1 MSRHHAAVTPHP
13 AQPAISLIAAIA
25 DNGVIGRDN
34 ELPWHLPDDFRHFKR
49 TTKGHHVL
57 MGRLTWESLPKRPLP
72 KRVNLVLSSQRD
84 YVAEGAS
91 VVHSLSQALELAKA
105 AGETELFVIGG
116 ARVYAEALPLA
127 RRLYITRVHARPEGD
142 ASFPS
147 FDLDG
152 WRVVESNAHA
162 ADERHAH
169 AFTIETLER
178 E

>member
-1 MSRHHAAVTPHP
+1 MPARSLPAV
-13 AQPAISLIAAIA
+13 SLIAAIA
-25 DNGVIGRDN
+25 DNEVIGSDN
-34 ELPWHLPDDFRHFKR
+34 ELPWRLPEDFRHFKR

-57 MGRLTWESLPKRPLP
+57 MGRRTWESLPKRPLP

-84 YVAEGAS
+84 YAAEGAR
-91 VVHSLSQALELAKA
+91 VVRSLAQALELASA

-142 ASFPS
+142 ARFPTV
-147 FDLDG
+147 DWDA
-152 WRVVESNAHA
+152 WRVTESSPHP

-178 E
+178 R